1 MLEFVGIKNFKAFK
15 SAQFALKNLNIIS
28 GVNGV
33 GKSTF
38 IQSLLLL
45 LRQSYD
51 KNVIN
56 EGLLLNGDYVKINR
70 GIDAIN
76 HWRDY
81 DEIAFILRWSDVQ
94 EKSVFSYKL
103 LDNSNFLQVSD
114 HHKIAAQDILSK
126 QSLFNFKLKFLSAE
140 RESPKDGYDRSDFHV
155 IHCESIGTKGEFT
168 AHYMHSMQNQELPI
182 QALRHPKA
190 TSYDFIEN
198 VRAWMSEFT
207 PFLKIDTDYNE
218 IINKVFLHYCL
229 PYLGDKNVHGRANFN
244 PMNVGFGLS
253 MVIPI
258 INSVLSAKPGDLL
271 IVENPEAHLHP
282 AAQSLV
288 GKLYAI
294 AAANGVQV
302 IIETHSDHLFNGV
315 RIAVKQNKI
324 SCNDVSIF
332 FITAKLIKNEFASEV
347 TTSEISQDGRIALW
361 PDGFFDQ
368 WDKDL
373 DELL

>member
-1 MLEFVGIKNFKAFK
+1 MLEFIGIKNFKAFK
-15 SAQFALKNLNIIS
+15 SAQFALKNLSIIS

-33 GKSTF
+33 GKSSF

-45 LRQSYD
+45 RQSYE
-51 KNVIN
+51 KNEIN
-56 EGLLLNGDYVKINR
+56 TGLLLNGDYVNVGFGR
-70 GIDAIN
+70 DAIY
-76 HWRDY
+76 HWHDN

-103 LDNSNFLQVSD
+103 RDNSNFLQVSEN
-114 HHKIAAQDILSK
+114 HKIAEQDILSK
-126 QSLFNFKLKFLSAE
+126 QSLFNIKLKFLSAE
-140 RESPKDGYDRSDFHV
+140 RESPKDGYAPSDYHV
-155 IHCESIGTKGEFT
+155 LHNESIGTKGEYT
-168 AHYMHSMQNQELPI
+168 AHYMHSMQKQELPI
-182 QALRHPKA
+182 HALRHPKA

-198 VRAWMSEFT
+198 VSAWMSEFT
-207 PFLKIDTDYNE
+207 PFLKINTCYDE
-218 IINKVFLHYCL
+218 ILNKVFLDYCL
-229 PYLGDKNVHGRANFN
+229 PYLGLDNVSGHVRFR
-244 PMNVGFGLS
+244 PINVGFGLS
-253 MVIPI
+253 MVIPV

-282 AAQSLV
+282 AAQSLI

>member
-1 MLEFVGIKNFKAFK
+1 
-15 SAQFALKNLNIIS
+15 
-28 GVNGV
+28 
-33 GKSTF
+33 
-38 IQSLLLL
+38 
-45 LRQSYD
+45 
-51 KNVIN
+51 
-56 EGLLLNGDYVKINR
+56 
-70 GIDAIN
+70 
-76 HWRDY
+76 
-81 DEIAFILRWSDVQ
+81 
-94 EKSVFSYKL
+94 
-103 LDNSNFLQVSD
+103 
-114 HHKIAAQDILSK
+114 
-126 QSLFNFKLKFLSAE
+126 
-140 RESPKDGYDRSDFHV
+140 
-155 IHCESIGTKGEFT
+155 
-168 AHYMHSMQNQELPI
+168 
-182 QALRHPKA
+182 
-190 TSYDFIEN
+190 
-198 VRAWMSEFT
+198 
-207 PFLKIDTDYNE
+207 
-218 IINKVFLHYCL
+218 
-229 PYLGDKNVHGRANFN
+229 
-244 PMNVGFGLS
+244 
-253 MVIPI
+253 MVIPV

-282 AAQSLV
+282 AAQTLI

>member
-15 SAQFALKNLNIIS
+15 SAQFALKNLSIIS

-33 GKSTF
+33 GKSSF

-45 LRQSYD
+45 RQSYE

-56 EGLLLNGDYVKINR
+56 TGLLLNGDYVNIGFGRN
-70 GIDAIN
+70 AIY
-76 HWRDY
+76 HWHDN

-103 LDNSNFLQVSD
+103 LDNSNFLQVSE

-126 QSLFNFKLKFLSAE
+126 QSLFNIKLKFLSAE
-140 RESPKDGYDRSDFHV
+140 RESPKDGYDPSDYHV
-155 IHCESIGTKGEFT
+155 LHNESIGTKGEYT
-168 AHYMHSMQNQELPI
+168 AHYMHSMQKQELPI
-182 QALRHPKA
+182 HALRHPKA

-207 PFLKIDTDYNE
+207 PFLKIDMGYNE

-229 PYLGDKNVHGRANFN
+229 PYLGVKNVHGRAQFN
-244 PMNVGFGLS
+244 PINVGFGLS
-253 MVIPI
+253 MVIPV

-282 AAQSLV
+282 AAQTLI

-347 TTSEISQDGRIALW
+347 TTSEISQEGRIALW

>member
-38 IQSLLLL
+38 IQSLLL

-253 MVIPI
+253 MVIPV

-282 AAQSLV
+282 AAQTLI

-332 FITAKLIKNEFASEV
+332 FITANLIKNEFASEV